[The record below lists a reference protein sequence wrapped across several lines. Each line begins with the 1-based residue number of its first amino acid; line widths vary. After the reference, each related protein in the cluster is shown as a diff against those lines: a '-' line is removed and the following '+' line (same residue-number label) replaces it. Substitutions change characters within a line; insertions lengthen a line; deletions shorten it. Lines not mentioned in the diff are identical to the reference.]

1 MDKIK
6 KIFSAKKM
14 RGTKIYMK
22 KTEIMTFKNDI
33 YSMGVFILILLFKN
47 ISNILNE
54 EKDIIGENMYEKIK
68 KKLNIYKNK
77 IEDDP
82 TKTELLDYIVRIYKN
97 RRFSKY
103 WNNENVSINKI
114 RKIIQKCLNTEYEID
129 LLLEELKT
137 ISS

>member
-1 MDKIK
+1 
-6 KIFSAKKM
+6 
-14 RGTKIYMK
+14 
-22 KTEIMTFKNDI
+22 
-33 YSMGVFILILLFKN
+33 MGVFLLILIFKN

-54 EKDIIGENMYEKIK
+54 EKDIIGENMYDKIK

-129 LLLEELKT
+129 ILLEELKT